1 MKNHRD
7 LKILGLVAIVVFAF
21 VFLGLSFVQG
31 QVTTK
36 GKPDKPPGK
45 DDETEYAWSAVI
57 LDGPFSIQGRG
68 ENIYDDVGGHG
79 SLYDPS
85 ATNINVTGNVKA
97 VGRTKS
103 PHLVRSYFLLEIFYP
118 VEDETLY
125 QIQFTENISNKN
137 ANFEPNP
144 PPVDLDLNPDIYFK
158 YLGFP
163 LWGSAVDDPSER
175 NALEIFDFLQ
185 NCDHPFDVGINEN
198 YYKVELSFSSEWFD
212 NLYDGSYDNWDIND
226 PKLMGFGGWLLIE
239 GQNADSYSC
248 DRDDYDPWH
257 YHNIIGDAHFMG
269 DEKWGGWPGHIVRI
283 SEDIWKVVV
292 DGQMCFNEEY
302 DECVTKYFND
312 KRTMNQTE
320 NIKPIYANC
329 YMKFEV
335 LFIRT
340 KL

>member
-1 MKNHRD
+1 MKKFRG
-7 LKILGLVAIVVFAF
+7 LKLLGLVAFLSIALVFIGINYSHA
-21 VFLGLSFVQG
+21 QG
-31 QVTTK
+31 K
-36 GKPDKPPGK
+36 GKGKKPPAQ
-45 DDETEYAWSAVI
+45 DEYVWSAVI

-68 ENIYDDVGGHG
+68 ENIYDGMGGHG
-79 SLYDPS
+79 SIYDPS
-85 ATNINVTGNVKA
+85 VTNINVTGDVKA

-137 ANFEPNP
+137 ATFELNP

-175 NALEIFDFLQ
+175 DALEIFDFLQ

-198 YYKVELSFSSEWFD
+198 YYKLELSFSSEWVD
-212 NLYDGSYDNWDIND
+212 NLYDGTYDNWAIDD
-226 PKLMGFGGWLLIE
+226 PKLMGYGGWLFIE
-239 GQNADSYSC
+239 GQDADTFSC

-257 YHNIIGDAHFMG
+257 YHNIIGDAHFRG
-269 DEKWGGWPGHIVRI
+269 DEKWGGWPGYIVRI

-292 DGQMCFNEEY
+292 VGRMCFNEEY
-302 DECVTKYFND
+302 GECVTKYFNK
-312 KRTMNQTE
+312 KRTMNQIE
-320 NIKPIYANC
+320 DFEPIYADC
-329 YMKFEV
+329 YMNFEV

-340 KL
+340 KI